1 MMLENITKLKTVKPI
16 PAKVPEHIAIIM
28 DGNGRWAKQRFL
40 PRMAGHRE
48 GLKSVRRIV
57 KACGEKGIKV
67 LTLFAFSSENWR
79 RPPQEVS
86 GLLKLFVSALQ
97 NEVKKLHEN
106 NVQLK
111 VIGNRAQ
118 FSQTLCEQIAAA
130 ETLTQQNTGLK
141 LVIAADYGG
150 RWDIT
155 QATRQLAEHI
165 EAGKLKATDVSTE
178 LLASFLQT
186 AHWPEPDLL
195 IRTSGE
201 WRISN
206 FLLWQ
211 LAYTEL
217 YFTEMFWPD
226 FDEKALQDAL
236 HFYASRERRF
246 GYISEQ
252 IEQLNNA

>member
-1 MMLENITKLKTVKPI
+1 MSDNITELKKLKPTL
-16 PAKVPEHIAIIM
+16 AKLPEHLAIIM
-28 DGNGRWAKQRFL
+28 DGNGRWAKKRFL

-48 GLKSVRRIV
+48 GLKTVRRIV
-57 KACGEKGIKV
+57 KACGELGIKV

-106 NVQLK
+106 NVQLRI
-111 VIGNRAQ
+111 IGNRAH
-118 FSQTLCEQIAAA
+118 FSHELNAQIAAA
-130 ETLTQQNTGLK
+130 EKLTETNTGLK

-150 RWDIT
+150 RWDIANAA
-155 QATRQLAEHI
+155 QQLAI
-165 EAGKLKATDVSTE
+165 QVEAGQLKASAITPE
-178 LLASFLQT
+178 LFANSLQLADL
-186 AHWPEPDLL
+186 PEPDLL

-211 LAYTEL
+211 LAYAEL
-217 YFTEMFWPD
+217 YFTKIFWPD
-226 FDEKALQDAL
+226 FDEAALMEALQ
-236 HFYASRERRF
+236 FYASRERRF

-252 IEQLNNA
+252 IEQLTNA

>member
-1 MMLENITKLKTVKPI
+1 MSENIAELKSSLTKLPGHV
-16 PAKVPEHIAIIM
+16 AIIM
-28 DGNGRWAKQRFL
+28 DGNGRWAKKRFL

-48 GLKSVRRIV
+48 GLKTVRRIV
-57 KACGEKGIKV
+57 KACGELGIKV

-79 RPPQEVS
+79 RPPQEVT
-86 GLLKLFVSALQ
+86 GLLRLFVSALQ

-106 NVQLK
+106 NVQLR
-111 VIGNRAQ
+111 VIGNRAH
-118 FSQTLCEQIAAA
+118 FSQDLNEQITAA
-130 ETLTQQNTGLK
+130 EQLTQANTGLK

-155 QATRQLAEHI
+155 NAARKLAEQI
-165 EAGKLKATDVSTE
+165 EAGRIKASGITSE
-178 LLASFLQT
+178 LLASFLQL
-186 AHWPEPDLL
+186 ADLPEPDLL

-211 LAYTEL
+211 MAYTEL
-217 YFTEMFWPD
+217 YFTKVFWPD
-226 FDEKALQDAL
+226 FDETALMEALQ
-236 HFYASRERRF
+236 FYAGRERRF

-252 IEQLNNA
+252 IEQVEQIDNA